1 MTIGR
6 SRPVQ
11 RRGVL
16 IDLVA
21 AQSPSYRG
29 RGIARYATD
38 LARAM
43 VARYPELVSAVA
55 VHPELGAPAG
65 AEDMGDWVTAEP
77 DWDKI
82 AAVHLCS
89 VFEPEVP
96 VRLFWPRPASASRAW
111 LAVTVYDLI
120 PDIFP
125 DWYLEDPGLRRRWRC
140 GREVVRAADAV
151 VVPSLATKRDAADL
165 LGVPGDRISV
175 IGSGTSPIF
184 HPPESR
190 PAALAVAQKGVKGLK
205 PGFIVYNGAFDPR
218 KNVDR
223 LLEAYAALPRPLTRK
238 HQLVIFCEIAP
249 LTRNHYLVMAERL
262 GVKGRLLLPGFVPEE
277 VMLALFQS
285 AELAV
290 FPSLYEGYGLPVV
303 DSMACGTPTIA
314 GDNSSLREI
323 LPAEARFDASDASAI
338 TAALRRALTEETYR
352 SYLLGLTRHDPPSW
366 DAVAD
371 KLAPVYEQLLS
382 RSRRFRP
389 GWRRRPCLALV
400 GAPQELAA
408 ACAARAEVDEVAP
421 GAPLHRLD
429 AWRGGYDAVVVWTD
443 GLPASSSDLLEE
455 LAVSFAGRM
464 IALTRQPAGGNEG
477 PVISPDGVRMM
488 AAGGDWQRTAGD
500 LVGSLG

>member
-1 MTIGR
+1 VTSGR
-6 SRPVQ
+6 GRPGG

-38 LARAM
+38 LAKAM
-43 VARYPELVSAVA
+43 VTRYPDLVSAVA
-55 VHPELGAPAG
+55 IHPELEPPAG
-65 AEDMGDWVTAEP
+65 TEDLSDWVTAQP
-77 DWDKI
+77 DWESI

-96 VRLFWPRPASASRAW
+96 VRLFWPRQASASRAW

-140 GREVVRAADAV
+140 GREVVRVADAV
-151 VVPSLATKRDAADL
+151 VVPSEATKRDTVDL
-165 LGVPGDRISV
+165 LGVPAGRISV
-175 IGSGTSPIF
+175 IGSGTSSIF
-184 HPPESR
+184 RPPESR
-190 PAALAVAQKGVKGLK
+190 ATALAVAQKGVKGLK
-205 PGFIVYNGAFDPR
+205 PGFIVYNGAFNPR
-218 KNVDR
+218 KNIDR
-223 LLEAYAALPRPLTRK
+223 LLEAYAALPRQLTRK
-238 HQLVIFCEIAP
+238 HQLVIFCEVAP
-249 LTRNHYLVMAERL
+249 LTRNHYLVMAEHL

-303 DSMACGTPTIA
+303 DSMACGAPTIA

-323 LPAEARFDASDASAI
+323 LPAEARFDASDTSAI
-338 TAALRRALTEETYR
+338 TAALRRALTDEDYR
-352 SYLLGLTRHDPPSW
+352 SYLLSLTRHDPPSW
-366 DAVAD
+366 DTVAD
-371 KLAPVYEQLLS
+371 KLAPVYEQLLR

-389 GWRRRPCLALV
+389 GWRRHPRLALV
-400 GAPQELAA
+400 GAPRELAL
-408 ACAARAEVDEVAP
+408 ACEVRAEVDEVAP
-421 GAPLHRLD
+421 GAPLRRLD
-429 AWRGGYDAVVVWTD
+429 AWRGGYDAIVVWAD
-443 GLPASSSDLLEE
+443 AHPASSPELMEE
-455 LAVSFAGRM
+455 LAANFAGRA
-464 IALTRQPAGGNEG
+464 IALTGQPGGGRERALVPQG
-477 PVISPDGVRMM
+477 GVRVM
-488 AAGGDWQRTAGD
+488 AVEGDWQQTARD